1 MTKLCVV
8 WRTWTTTAN
17 FSVRRCVLYFVRG
30 EPSQFLCRDQR
41 MSRNVQRTHHVAFA
55 FNPFVPL
62 QDAITIT
69 ITLKNCYANQ
79 NSWTK
84 VKLSPKM
91 SKHVQSP
98 RYRHLLKVGKKTHK
112 QVTVLYLQNNT
123 LTLWKNS
130 CTFSRDLVHE
140 TRWTSPP
147 FYHYWC
153 YAVIDHNVVAA
164 GISALIWK
172 KWNSYWYAL
181 NRNAWKD
188 NGNVLKVSFSIQ
200 GNVTQ
205 WKETECSTPFVVTA
219 ATSLLLNWL
228 KFIRKAFTFFLIAK
242 LEDFKTM
249 KRRTMNPGNW
259 SLSPSANY
267 ADWSH
272 KQIKR
277 RWNLT
282 ALKF

>member
-1 MTKLCVV
+1 MSVATLARSRDLPSKQRWSEGAFPIIYVERSAHEPRTV
-8 WRTWTTTAN
+8 WRI
-17 FSVRRCVLYFVRG
+17 SK
-30 EPSQFLCRDQR
+30 
-41 MSRNVQRTHHVAFA
+41 
-55 FNPFVPL
+55 
-62 QDAITIT
+62 
-69 ITLKNCYANQ
+69 LKNKIWH
-79 NSWTK
+79 SD
-84 VKLSPKM
+84 
-91 SKHVQSP
+91 H
-98 RYRHLLKVGKKTHK
+98 YRNIVSLKKTPK